1 MVVVVVCVLGV
12 AACRPL
18 YSILRTMASWLSFV
32 DPGWPVT
39 CRVVQ
44 FGAWWQGLVTIMGL
58 VFAATGTGT

>member
-1 MVVVVVCVLGV
+1 
-12 AACRPL
+12 
-18 YSILRTMASWLSFV
+18 MASWLSFV